1 MFKISPTSVIEMS
14 DSSSNSPF
22 LKTKFE
28 IHTLKELKDNEVI
41 FAAVQGLRFN
51 KNNSKIRTS
60 DE

>member
-1 MFKISPTSVIEMS
+1 MS